1 MTDKQQ
7 PPPPPPKYRSLA
19 SREKRPSPFGTTLF
33 VGLRAADAILQYHL
47 LRHNWA
53 HQVIRALHGVPAT
66 GVSAAGG
73 GGGGGGGL
81 LGLTLYGTIISALA
95 LGSSLKQIIFTT
107 IISEQEMQPG
117 HALAIA
123 AFNTVFNTANTL
135 LSVWTFSSVA
145 PAPTHIIPP
154 PPRRRSAFIAS
165 SPALLAGIAL
175 YAVGIVLELGS
186 EVQRKRFKAKP
197 ENQGKPYDGGGL
209 WAWATHVNYG
219 GYTLW
224 RAGYAMAAAGP
235 VWGLLVG
242 GVFFWDF
249 RRRAVPELD
258 GYCERKYGDEYIKIR
273 DRTPWR
279 ILPGLY

>member
-1 MTDKQQ
+1 MTDKQ
-7 PPPPPPKYRSLA
+7 PPPPKYRSLA

-53 HQVIRALHGVPAT
+53 HQAIRALHGVPIT
-66 GVSAAGG
+66 GVSSAA
-73 GGGGGGGL
+73 GGGGGL
-81 LGLTLYGTIISALA
+81 LGLTPYGTIISALA

-107 IISEQEMQPG
+107 IISEQEMRPG
-117 HALAIA
+117 PALAIA

-145 PAPTHIIPP
+145 PTTPTPTHIPP
-154 PPRRRSAFIAS
+154 PPFPPRRHYAFIAS

-175 YAVGIVLELGS
+175 YAVGMVLELGS

-209 WAWATHVNYG
+209 WAWATH
-219 GYTLW
+219 
-224 RAGYAMAAAGP
+224 
-235 VWGLLVG
+235 
-242 GVFFWDF
+242 
-249 RRRAVPELD
+249 
-258 GYCERKYGDEYIKIR
+258 
-273 DRTPWR
+273 
-279 ILPGLY
+279 

>member
-1 MTDKQQ
+1 MADKQQQ
-7 PPPPPPKYRSLA
+7 PPPQPPKYRSLA

-53 HQVIRALHGVPAT
+53 HDTIRALHGVPIT
-66 GVSAAGG
+66 RVSAG

-81 LGLTLYGTIISALA
+81 LGLTPYGTIISALA

-117 HALAIA
+117 PALAIA

-145 PAPTHIIPP
+145 PTTPTHIPPPIPP
-154 PPRRRSAFIAS
+154 PPRRHSASTVVDTVLFASSSSS
-165 SPALLAGIAL
+165 SPALLAGIVL
-175 YAVGIVLELGS
+175 YAAGMVLELGS

-235 VWGLLVG
+235 LWGLLVG
-242 GVFFWDF
+242 GVFLWDF

-258 GYCERKYGDEYIKIR
+258 GYCERK
-273 DRTPWR
+273 
-279 ILPGLY
+279 